1 MKIGIYG
8 GSFNPIHFG
17 HIGLAKWVIENTDLD
32 EVWLMVS
39 PNNPLKDKSILAD
52 EQERLEKAKKAIGEN
67 GIQKTENGK
76 QIIVSDFEF
85 HLPRP
90 TYTANTLRA
99 LVQSYPEH
107 EFTLIIGED
116 NVTIF
121 DKWREHQYILD
132 NYRVF
137 VYPRREI
144 ESISPKEHGHVGYAN
159 DMTHPVNNIES
170 TNLTQS
176 EVQPT
181 TGIIFLTGAPYF
193 DISSTYLRKN
203 LHS

>member
-52 EQERLEKAKKAIGEN
+52 EQERLEKAREAICKMEN
-67 GIQKTENGK
+67 GKRKTENEK
-76 QIIVSDFEF
+76 QILVSDFEF

-99 LVQSYPEH
+99 LAREYPEH

-116 NVTIF
+116 NLHIF
-121 DKWREHQYILD
+121 DQWREYQYILD

-137 VYPRREI
+137 VYPRKTENGKRKTENGKRKT
-144 ESISPKEHGHVGYAN
+144 ENGK
-159 DMTHPVNNIES
+159 
-170 TNLTQS
+170 
-176 EVQPT
+176 
-181 TGIIFLTGAPYF
+181 GIIYLAGAPYF
-193 DISSTYLRKN
+193 DISSTELRKN
-203 LHS
+203 LQV

>member
-1 MKIGIYG
+1 MKVGIYG

-52 EQERLEKAKKAIGEN
+52 EQERLVAAKEAIGN
-67 GIQKTENGK
+67 GRWGIGDEAKGDETKGK
-76 QIIVSDFEF
+76 RIRVSDFEF

-99 LVQSYPEH
+99 LAREFPQH

-116 NVTIF
+116 NLQIF
-121 DKWREHQYILD
+121 DQWKEYQYILD

-137 VYPRREI
+137 VYPRRNTACTQEATQPAAGTQPR
-144 ESISPKEHGHVGYAN
+144 EA
-159 DMTHPVNNIES
+159 TLPVAG
-170 TNLTQS
+170 T
-176 EVQPT
+176 
-181 TGIIFLTGAPYF
+181 IFLIGAPYF
-193 DISSTYLRKN
+193 DISSTELRKN
-203 LHS
+203 LHI